1 MHASTDVGWNDP
13 PKVPRR
19 AFLMGSAAA
28 VGAGGVGAVAV
39 ALGAR
44 HTRHPNSDLRPVCMA
59 MHVHASASEG
69 PGSMEAQLTQAAKC
83 GVDVLWWTE
92 HDFRMSAHDAAE
104 VVRCS
109 GMTEDTAEVTKWQW
123 SPADFGHATTRRRVF
138 ASPATDAELGSHPH
152 ALQLGV
158 TSAGAG
164 QARTVM
170 SGQSTN
176 LINRTSLA
184 GQSIY
189 VDVFPTD
196 VSQSS
201 YISIELTTSYRPAH
215 ADAPAGI
222 YTISYRIGG
231 PQLPGASVQVDPT
244 QAAVTLDAPVG
255 KWTTVRLTPALDLAR
270 LWPGIEGEDS
280 SLFHFALAA
289 NARGGGKTAAGYFTD
304 VRFSRDAAGQ
314 RPLATQRRLMQY
326 YGDRFPTV
334 QQVQA
339 LEVSLTTPHLG
350 WYGGNIALPE
360 YTGDGPNPS
369 QDDGVALAA
378 VRAIHRAGGV
388 ASYCHPFGT
397 SVGELSPA
405 KQETARAAKS
415 TELVTNHALGC
426 DLLEVGYRLRGG
438 CNLAQHEAVWDNCSR
453 NEIFLTGV
461 GVSDDHK
468 GQDWSGEMLNFV
480 TWAWS
485 RDSEVAT
492 LLKALRRGQV
502 YFGDIARFSGQLDI
516 RMNDVPAMGTVSVS
530 SKHSRRLSILASG
543 LPVGA
548 KVEVWRTLVDLAGPD
563 DTTPKRTSTTIDAE
577 EFEANDDE
585 KTLNIDT
592 SESSFVRL
600 VVKDRDDLAV
610 AFSNPV
616 WLLRSAP
623 AHGIP
628 PIRRLAS

>member
-1 MHASTDVGWNDP
+1 
-13 PKVPRR
+13 
-19 AFLMGSAAA
+19 
-28 VGAGGVGAVAV
+28 
-39 ALGAR
+39 
-44 HTRHPNSDLRPVCMA
+44 
-59 MHVHASASEG
+59 
-69 PGSMEAQLTQAAKC
+69 MEAQLTQATKC

-138 ASPATDAELGSHPH
+138 ASPATHAELGSHPH

-158 TSAGAG
+158 TSASAAP
-164 QARTVM
+164 ARTVM
-170 SGQSTN
+170 FGQSTN

-215 ADAPAGI
+215 AGAPAGI

-231 PQLPGASVQVDPT
+231 PQVPGASVQVDPT

-255 KWTTVRLTPALDLAR
+255 RWTTVRLTPAMDLSR
-270 LWPGIEGEDS
+270 LWAGIEGEDS
-280 SLFHFALAA
+280 SLFRFALAA
-289 NARGGGKTAAGYFTD
+289 NACGGGKTAAGYFTD
-304 VRFSRDAAGQ
+304 VRFSRDATGQ
-314 RPLATQRRLMQY
+314 RPLADPAPADAVRR
-326 YGDRFPTV
+326 DRFPTV

-378 VRAIHRAGGV
+378 VRAITGLVVWRPTAI
-388 ASYCHPFGT
+388 PFGT

-405 KQETARAAKS
+405 SRSSAGGQVHRVGDQSRARMRPARGRLPPAR
-415 TELVTNHALGC
+415 
-426 DLLEVGYRLRGG
+426 RLRPRPARGG
-438 CNLAQHEAVWDNCSR
+438 RDNCSR

-468 GQDWSGEMLNFV
+468 GQDWSGEML
-480 TWAWS
+480 
-485 RDSEVAT
+485 E
-492 LLKALRRGQV
+492 LRHVGV
-502 YFGDIARFSGQLDI
+502 
-516 RMNDVPAMGTVSVS
+516 VP
-530 SKHSRRLSILASG
+530 R
-543 LPVGA
+543 
-548 KVEVWRTLVDLAGPD
+548 
-563 DTTPKRTSTTIDAE
+563 
-577 EFEANDDE
+577 
-585 KTLNIDT
+585 
-592 SESSFVRL
+592 
-600 VVKDRDDLAV
+600 
-610 AFSNPV
+610 
-616 WLLRSAP
+616 
-623 AHGIP
+623 
-628 PIRRLAS
+628 